1 MWVRITMNS
10 ELPSEPQAGVQA
22 EVQVGAHAE
31 RQSDLLKESVS
42 PSTILVNGE
51 ALEAVPEDLYIPP
64 EALEVFLDSFQ
75 GPLDLLLYLIRKQ
88 NIDILNIPIADITA
102 QYMKYVEL
110 MRRIRLDL
118 AAEYL
123 VMAAMLAQI
132 KSRML
137 LPRVDPDAD
146 EDEDDPRAALIRQL
160 QLYEQYAL
168 AAKEMDELPR
178 LERDLHL
185 IEPHFMQEK
194 SLEVLPQATINELAI
209 AFRRVMVRAQQ
220 NKHIRIKR
228 QTLSMREKMV
238 HILER
243 LTPGEHLRFEQLF
256 NTEEGREGVV
266 VSFVAILELMRD
278 GLIKI
283 VQADS
288 FAPIHVKVAA

>member
-1 MWVRITMNS
+1 MMHS
-10 ELPSEPQAGVQA
+10 ELKSGANKPGVKTESQS
-22 EVQVGAHAE
+22 E
-31 RQSDLLKESVS
+31 RQGDLLKESVS
-42 PSTILVNGE
+42 PSAVFIDGE
-51 ALEAVPEDLYIPP
+51 VLEAFPEDLYIPP

-88 NIDILNIPIADITA
+88 NIDILNIPIAEITA

-137 LPRVDPDAD
+137 LPRADPEAD

-160 QLYEQYAL
+160 QLYEQFAL
-168 AAKEMDELPR
+168 AAKEIDELPR

-194 SLEVLPQATINELAI
+194 SLEILPQATVNELAI

-220 NKHIRIKR
+220 NKNIFIKR
-228 QTLSMREKMV
+228 QTLSLREKMV

-243 LTPGEHLRFEQLF
+243 LTPGEHIRFEQLF
-256 NTEEGREGVV
+256 SIDEGREGVV
-266 VSFVAILELMRD
+266 ISFVAILELMRD

-283 VQADS
+283 VQHDS

>member
-1 MWVRITMNS
+1 MNS
-10 ELPSEPQAGVQA
+10 EVPAGD
-22 EVQVGAHAE
+22 QVE

-42 PSTILVNGE
+42 PSTILINGE
-51 ALEAVPEDLYIPP
+51 ALETFPEDLYIPP

-123 VMAAMLAQI
+123 VMAAILAQI

-146 EDEDDPRAALIRQL
+146 EDEEDPRAALIRQL

-168 AAKEMDELPR
+168 AAKEIDELPR

-209 AFRRVMVRAQQ
+209 AFRRVMMRAQQ
-220 NKHIRIKR
+220 NRHIRIKR

-243 LTPGEHLRFEQLF
+243 LTPGEHLHFEQLF
-256 NTEEGREGVV
+256 NAEEGREGVV

-288 FAPIHVKVAA
+288 FAPIHVKAAA